1 MALLPHHPTPTVVA
15 TAAVGLQLGSGFTSI
30 LRPDDWTHVFQLKF
44 SIPSLSFE
52 SLLKIILRIL
62 FQKPLKQIS
71 PYILLAST
79 GPNAVACKRNGATM
93 FILASGFIPGAKN
106 RIALSWFLL
115 GKDRPTSH
123 TPCEQNQ
130 CSGHKIEERN
140 GFVYYSCYLGKDEH
154 LQ

>member
-1 MALLPHHPTPTVVA
+1 MAIFPHHPP
-15 TAAVGLQLGSGFTSI
+15 LQWWQRSEGWGPPGSSFTFI
-30 LRPDDWTHVFQLKF
+30 LRPDDPTHLFQLKF
-44 SIPSLSFE
+44 SIPSISFK

-71 PYILLAST
+71 PYVLLAST
-79 GPNAVACKRNGATM
+79 GPNAVTCNRNGATM
-93 FILASGFIPGAKN
+93 FILASGFIPRAKN

-115 GKDRPTSH
+115 GKDSPISH

-130 CSGHKIEERN
+130 CSRHKIEERN
-140 GFVYYSCYLGKDEH
+140 GFVYYSYLGKYEH